1 MEGFLYKIVIEGIF
15 CNLIKNIYEI
25 STVKIMLNDG
35 ILSTFLLRSGT
46 RERYLLSLI

>member
-1 MEGFLYKIVIEGIF
+1 MEGLLYKLGIEGIF

-25 STVKIMLNDG
+25 AILKIMLNGG
-35 ILSTFLLRSGT
+35 ILSTFLLRPGK

>member
-1 MEGFLYKIVIEGIF
+1 MEGFVYKLGIEGIF

-25 STVKIMLNDG
+25 ATVKIMLNGG
-35 ILSTFLLRSGT
+35 ILSTFLLRPGT